1 MRLYL
6 VRHAEAEP
14 QAEHDS
20 ARALT
25 ELGMA
30 QAQASAEWLCRQ
42 IAAPVQIFCSPYL
55 RARQTAEILQQALAV
70 PVLTQVD
77 ELIPEGD
84 LLRAE
89 QAISL
94 AMQGGAEALVVVS
107 HMPLLATLESWLVEG
122 VLGTGQPFSLAE
134 VRISMGDMLAP
145 GLLIREEGFVPVVD
159 PGNSPLDELKALL
172 ARHLPLPGGGSAS

>member
-14 QAEHDS
+14 MAEDDS
-20 ARALT
+20 ERALT

-30 QAQASAEWLCRQ
+30 QAQDVADWLCRQ
-42 IAAPVQIFCSPYL
+42 VSAPVQIFCSPYL

-89 QAISL
+89 QSISL
-94 AMQGGAEALVVVS
+94 AMQGGAEELVVVS

-122 VLGTGQPFSLAE
+122 VLGTGRPFSLAE
-134 VRISMGDMLAP
+134 VRISTGDMLAP
-145 GLLIREEGFVPVVD
+145 GLLTREEGFVPETE
-159 PGNSPLDELKALL
+159 PGNGALEELKALL
-172 ARHLPLPGGGSAS
+172 ARHLPGGGSAG

>member
-14 QAEHDS
+14 EAEQDS

-25 ELGMA
+25 ELGWA
-30 QAQASAEWLCRQ
+30 QAQRTAEWLCQ
-42 IAAPVQIFCSPYL
+42 QVAAPVQIFCSPYR
-55 RARQTAEILQQALAV
+55 RACETAEVIQQALAA
-70 PVLTQVD
+70 PPPTRLD

-94 AMQGGAEALVVVS
+94 AMQAGIEELVVVS
-107 HMPLLATLESWLVEG
+107 HMPLLASLESWLVDG
-122 VLGTGQPFSLAE
+122 VLGTGRPFAVAE
-134 VRISMGDMLAP
+134 VRISTGDMLAP
-145 GLLIREEGFVPVVD
+145 GLLVHENDFAP
-159 PGNSPLDELKALL
+159 PQSSSALDELKSLL
-172 ARHLPLPGGGSAS
+172 SRHLSG